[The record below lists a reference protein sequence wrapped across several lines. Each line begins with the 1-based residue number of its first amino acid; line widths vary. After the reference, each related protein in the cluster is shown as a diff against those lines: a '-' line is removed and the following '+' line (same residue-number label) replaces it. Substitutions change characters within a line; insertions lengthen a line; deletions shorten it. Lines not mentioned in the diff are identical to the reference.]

1 MRNENRSIS
10 STHGRRYRRGLPTH
24 QPPVA
29 VALGRGGRLYAG
41 GRLLSTPEES
51 DVFAALGLVFIP
63 PIARLGPINE
73 PQRIDPIWNYEEP
86 Q

>member
-1 MRNENRSIS
+1 MD
-10 STHGRRYRRGLPTH
+10 GRIADYL
-24 QPPVA
+24 A
-29 VALGRGGRLYAG
+29 EIDELAG